1 MTITP
6 TARRL
11 NKLLGSSQPDNPATH
26 CHILISFNTSQSPT
40 IELLGKAYDELLQL
54 LCSTHKLR
62 YIYHQS
68 RQRYPEARHLYSQL
82 EQQIQTLPSLT
93 TDKQTRLDALK
104 NLLNQ
109 TPTPPSTTP
118 DACVTYAPTRRR
130 WKPIS
135 PTLTPR
141 HRILP
146 KNRISGE
153 WDILPSRF
161 PTYPNLSPESN
172 QHRNTDLSQCRCG
185 EMYHLQWF
193 ERPDSYYYCHCDR
206 AAHRLYIFNGCAI
219 DTKAEGERVRG

>member
-109 TPTPPSTTP
+109 TPHTAL
-118 DACVTYAPTRRR
+118 DYARCLRDLRAHQTAME
-130 WKPIS
+130 
-135 PTLTPR
+135 TNLT
-141 HRILP
+141 
-146 KNRISGE
+146 N
-153 WDILPSRF
+153 F
-161 PTYPNLSPESN
+161 
-172 QHRNTDLSQCRCG
+172 
-185 EMYHLQWF
+185 
-193 ERPDSYYYCHCDR
+193 
-206 AAHRLYIFNGCAI
+206 
-219 DTKAEGERVRG
+219 DTKTQNLAQEPD